1 LFIKLLS
8 ILSQASEDAFCCF
21 IPLVIFAVIAICAIY
36 GSSQKTKKE
45 ASVKSLL
52 DGMKSTYAK
61 ARLGEI
67 TKAEAE
73 LFFSRSDKV
82 LSILSED
89 KSLKDSESIK
99 VDIEKMS
106 NQITMLLGLQSTG
119 NRAVLLGEEIEKLAN
134 LRKQGVISDHEF
146 QAFSERFKL
155 STGEKASGVIRAI
168 SELHEQHQKGA
179 ISEGNYHGALWSLLD
194 KLDRKT

>member
-1 LFIKLLS
+1 LLS
-8 ILSQASEDAFCCF
+8 ILSQASEDACFEPCCF
-21 IPLVIFAVIAICAIY
+21 VPLIIFVIIAICAIY
-36 GSSQKTKKE
+36 GSSKNTKKE

-73 LFFSRSDKV
+73 LFFARSDKA

-99 VDIEKMS
+99 ADIEKMS
-106 NQITMLLGLQSTG
+106 NQITMLLGLKTTG
-119 NRAVLLGEEIEKLAN
+119 NRAVLLGEEVEKLAN

-168 SELHEQHQKGA
+168 SELYEQHQNGA